1 MILFF
6 FFVPR
11 EKRRQTFFVAYSY
24 VPGTHKTLHYSPPFI
39 FWTLTRYMF
48 LQAMMYYMNISVVL
62 LIQQPLWT
70 SPKMLITMKK
80 SQVVLLRSYNKIIMS
95 ISLSLSLSLSLFL
108 SVYDIHVYTPV
119 LCQQKNKRIPFEK
132 NKRKNIQHNKNH
144 IISWGMIA

>member
-11 EKRRQTFFVAYSY
+11 EKRRPTFFVAYSY
-24 VPGTHKTLHYSPPFI
+24 VHTKPFI
-39 FWTLTRYMF
+39 HHLSFSGLWLVTCF
-48 LQAMMYYMNISVVL
+48 FKQWCIIWFNISVVL

-70 SPKMLITMKK
+70 SPKMLITIKK
-80 SQVVLLRSYNKIIMS
+80 SQVVLLRSYNKMNTP

-108 SVYDIHVYTPV
+108 SLYMIYMYTHKFCV
-119 LCQQKNKRIPFEK
+119 NKKIKESLLKK